1 MSRNRGS
8 LTVRAEMSAF
18 PMPDA
23 AWDGPS
29 TTDRT
34 LRSGP
39 QAAPGRRVAS
49 RGFADRAVVFAMFAL
64 AVVGVV
70 RIGWFLLVP

>member
-1 MSRNRGS
+1 
-8 LTVRAEMSAF
+8 MSAY
-18 PMPDA
+18 PMPGA

-34 LRSGP
+34 LRAVPRAEPRG
-39 QAAPGRRVAS
+39 RVAS
-49 RGFADRAVVFAMFAL
+49 HGFVDRAVVFAMFAL

>member
-1 MSRNRGS
+1 
-8 LTVRAEMSAF
+8 MSAY

-29 TTDRT
+29 ATNRVP
-34 LRSGP
+34 SAVP
-39 QAAPGRRVAS
+39 QAEPRRRAAS
-49 RGFADRAVVFAMFAL
+49 QGLADRAVVFAMFAL